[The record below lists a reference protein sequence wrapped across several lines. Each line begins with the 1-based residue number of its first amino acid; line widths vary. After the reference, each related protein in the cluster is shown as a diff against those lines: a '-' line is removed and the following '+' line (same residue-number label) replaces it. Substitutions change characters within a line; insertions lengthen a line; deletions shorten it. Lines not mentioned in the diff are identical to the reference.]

1 MSNNNVLII
10 MIVEQKINI
19 IKSRIEM
26 LFSQT
31 IRNWKLLLLCN
42 NTKFKEDYNQLQKL
56 YDNNR
61 NILFNNEETMN
72 MASILNIGLHI
83 FLNNNYSH
91 MLLIICHDKFY
102 PNFLKLL
109 LDKNKSFV
117 YGNYHQRI
125 NSKKSIHKYN
135 SVNDLIHNYN
145 GMCNT
150 MWSKSCIQMIGLF
163 DEKKEYA
170 ALYDYYLRTF
180 MSIKKRYF
188 GYVNIALNTC
198 LCEFHKHTFVEE
210 NVNSLIKHCK
220 QLPDQITLEQLQNI
234 IIPKPEPKPEPE
246 PEPKPEPEP
255 EPEYKTIKKV
265 IPNYLYKKL
274 YYKLNLY
281 DGCKVQLLL
290 NNTQQCIVEYSN
302 KNVTMNHKIW
312 NTTNCLLT
320 IWYNRSHYEIHVN
333 HKHIMN
339 IVDYDNILLST
350 INTEYYK
357 MSINYPLS
365 ISNFSK
371 ENYINLNYLLSTF
384 SHLNHYQLNIQ
395 HIDSTNVNRNQ
406 LHEIDQKILTIHCN
420 YIYVKTHNKVVFN
433 LGYVRNLYK
442 YTCFSN
448 NIVFS
453 DIDIV
458 TPPYIY
464 EQMYIKTL
472 EKHDIIKPYSN
483 CLIYT
488 TPNEKKKWLKNY
500 SYNDG
505 HYKHFAVSLI
515 PKQKFFTLC
524 GGIILFKKHILEK
537 IGGYNELNGYGY
549 EDRMMDVHVLNDP
562 TINICKL
569 NYTMFHLYHN
579 KNKHLKNNLVILYNK
594 KYYNCLLYGKHHDL
608 HDCCQHKTMWLDK
621 IEEFQREYNGNLKL
635 FEDIKDRIKYAT
647 LKPLLFNNN

>member
-1 MSNNNVLII
+1 MSDNNVLII

-31 IRNWKLLLLCN
+31 ISNWKLLLLCN
-42 NTKFKEDYNQLQKL
+42 NTKFKEDYNQLQEL
-56 YDNNR
+56 YHNNS

-72 MASILNIGLHI
+72 MASILNIGLHV

-91 MLLIICHDKFY
+91 MLLISCHDKFY
-102 PNFLKLL
+102 PNFLKFLL
-109 LDKNKSFV
+109 EENKDFV
-117 YGNYHQRI
+117 YGSFHRRKE
-125 NSKKSIHKYN
+125 SKNPITKYN
-135 SVNDLIHNYN
+135 SLRDLIYNYN
-145 GMCNT
+145 GLCNT
-150 MWSKSCIQMIGLF
+150 MWSKTAIETLGLF

-170 ALYDYYLRTF
+170 TLYDYYLKTF
-180 MSIKKRYF
+180 MLLTETQI

-198 LCEFHKHTFVEE
+198 LCEFNKDTAVED
-210 NVNSLIKHCK
+210 NVNILIDHCK
-220 QLPDQITLEQLQNI
+220 QYSDKITLEQLQNI
-234 IIPKPEPKPEPE
+234 IIPEPE
-246 PEPKPEPEP
+246 PESETKNQKPKPE
-255 EPEYKTIKKV
+255 YKIMKNI
-265 IPNYLYKKL
+265 IPDYYYKKL

-290 NNTQQCIVEYSN
+290 NNTQQCIVEYS
-302 KNVTMNHKIW
+302 KQNVTVNDKIW
-312 NTTNCLLT
+312 NMTNCLLT

-365 ISNFSK
+365 ISNFSE
-371 ENYINLNYLLSTF
+371 ENYINLNYLVSTF
-384 SHLNHYQLNIQ
+384 SRLTHYQLNIQ
-395 HIDSTNVNRNQ
+395 HIDSTNVHRNQ
-406 LHEIDQKILTIHCN
+406 LHEIDQKILTSNCN
-420 YIYVKTHNKVVFN
+420 YIYVKTHNKVFFN

-458 TPPYIY
+458 TPRYIY
-464 EQMYIKTL
+464 EEMYIKTL
-472 EKHDIIKPYSN
+472 EKFDMIKPYNN

-488 TPNEKKKWLKNY
+488 TPNEKKKWLKNH
-500 SYNDG
+500 SYNDE
-505 HYKHFAVSLI
+505 HYKNFALSLI
-515 PKQKFFTLC
+515 PKKKFFTLC

-569 NYTMFHLYHN
+569 NHSMFHLYH
-579 KNKHLKNNLVILYNK
+579 KPNKHLKNKLVILYNK
-594 KYYNCLLYGKHHDL
+594 KYYSCLLYGKCHDL
-608 HDCCQHKTMWLDK
+608 HDRCQHKTMWLDK
-621 IEEFQREYNGNLKL
+621 IEEFHREHNGNLKL
-635 FEDIKDRIKYAT
+635 FEDIKYRIKYAT
-647 LKPLLFNNN
+647 LKPLLFMNNN